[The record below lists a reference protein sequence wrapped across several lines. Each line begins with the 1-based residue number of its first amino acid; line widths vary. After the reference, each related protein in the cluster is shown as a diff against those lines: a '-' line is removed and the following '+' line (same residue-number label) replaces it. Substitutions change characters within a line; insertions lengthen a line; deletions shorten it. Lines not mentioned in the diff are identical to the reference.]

1 MRVTNAMMTSQAL
14 TDLETLRRKFA
25 KAQAGVN
32 GRALERPSE
41 DPQRVVEAMDLSGMK
56 LRIERAQ
63 RSGQDAREWL
73 RVGENSLSAMI
84 DRLQG
89 AREAALQAGSP
100 TSQDADAREGLARQ
114 VEGLRD
120 SILAEMNGSH
130 RGQRLFAGWK
140 SDAPAAF
147 ELAADGSATY
157 RGGIDQVVRR
167 DIAPGLTVAVN
178 VPGNQ
183 LLAGGDFI
191 KTLSDMAAD
200 LRSGGVQAVTGD
212 RLQELDGALSNLTVL
227 RSDLGVRQNQVE
239 QYEYFS
245 QETLAKVEERMG
257 EITGVDLESAVL
269 AMTQAQTAYQAA
281 LASFAKSLPNS
292 LLDYMLR

>member
-1 MRVTNAMMTSQAL
+1 MRVTNAMLTSQAL
-14 TDLETLRRKFA
+14 TDLEALRRKFA

-73 RVGENSLSAMI
+73 RATETSLSAMI
-84 DRLQG
+84 DRMQG
-89 AREAALQAGSP
+89 AREAAVQAGNP
-100 TSQDADAREGLARQ
+100 TALDPDAREGLARQ
-114 VEGLRD
+114 IEGLRD
-120 SILAEMNGSH
+120 SLLREMNSVH
-130 RGQRLFAGWK
+130 RDQRLFAGWK
-140 SDAPAAF
+140 SDVPAAF
-147 ELAADGSATY
+147 TMTPDGGVTY
-157 RGGIDQVVRR
+157 QGGVDQLIRR
-167 DIAPGLTVAVN
+167 DIAPGLSVTVN
-178 VPGNQ
+178 LPGNQ
-183 LLAGGDFI
+183 LVAGGDFI

-200 LRSGGVQAVTGD
+200 LRGGSAQTVISE
-212 RLQELDGALSNLTVL
+212 RLGELDRELSNLNVL
-227 RSDLGVRQNQVE
+227 RSDMGVRQNQVE

-245 QETLAKVEERMG
+245 QEALGNIEQRIG

-269 AMTQAQTAYQAA
+269 AMTEASTAYQAA
-281 LASFAKSLPNS
+281 LASFAKSMPNS

>member
-1 MRVTNAMMTSQAL
+1 MRVTNAMLTSQAM
-14 TDLETLRRKFA
+14 TDLEALRRKFA

-73 RVGENSLSAMI
+73 RVAENSLSAMI

-89 AREAALQAGSP
+89 AREAAIQAGNP

-114 VEGLRD
+114 IESLRD
-120 SILAEMNGSH
+120 SLLREMNGTY
-130 RGQRLFAGWK
+130 RDQRLFAGWK
-140 SDAPAAF
+140 SNVPAAF
-147 ELAADGSATY
+147 TLAADGSAQY
-157 RGGIDQVVRR
+157 EGGIDQSIRR
-167 DIAPGLTVAVN
+167 DIAPGLSVAVN
-178 VPGNQ
+178 LPGNQ

-200 LRSGGVQAVTGD
+200 LRAGNSAAVISE
-212 RLQELDGALSNLTVL
+212 RLTELDRGLSNLNVL
-227 RSDLGVRQNQVE
+227 RSDMGVRQNEVE

-245 QETLAKVEERMG
+245 QETLANIETRIG

-269 AMTQAQTAYQAA
+269 AMTEASTAYQAA
-281 LASFAKSLPNS
+281 LASFAKSMPNS

>member
-1 MRVTNAMMTSQAL
+1 MRVTNAMLTSQAL
-14 TDLETLRRKFA
+14 TDLDALRRKFA

-73 RVGENSLSAMI
+73 RVTENSLSAMI

-89 AREAALQAGSP
+89 AREAAMQAGNP
-100 TSQDADAREGLARQ
+100 TALDADAREGLALQ
-114 VEGLRD
+114 IEGLRD
-120 SILAEMNGSH
+120 SLLREMNGAH
-130 RGQRLFAGWK
+130 RDQRLFAGWK
-140 SDAPAAF
+140 SNVPAAF
-147 ELAADGSATY
+147 TLASDGSVTY
-157 RGGIDQVVRR
+157 EGGSDQLIRR
-167 DIAPGLTVAVN
+167 DIAPGLSIAVN
-178 VPGNQ
+178 LPGNQ
-183 LLAGGDFI
+183 LLSGGDFI
-191 KTLSDMAAD
+191 KTLSDMAAN
-200 LRSGGVQAVTGD
+200 LRSGDVDTVMGG
-212 RLQELDGALSNLTVL
+212 RLGELDRAMSNLNVL
-227 RSDLGVRQNQVE
+227 RSDMGVRQNQVE

-245 QETLAKVEERMG
+245 QETLANIEQRIG

-269 AMTQAQTAYQAA
+269 AMTEAQTAYQAA
-281 LASFAKSLPNS
+281 LASFAKSMPNS